1 MSYRA
6 APGTTFSRRAAT
18 GALIRGRWTLGRGRS
33 RRQGKRLMVV
43 TAASRDVVVPALGQ
57 ADLLTELDGV
67 VALEDVEAPQPHPE
81 AYLTALEQL
90 RLPPVASSRIRG
102 FADWHHRRAGRG
114 NNADRRHRQP

>member
-1 MSYRA
+1 
-6 APGTTFSRRAAT
+6 
-18 GALIRGRWTLGRGRS
+18 
-33 RRQGKRLMVV
+33 MVV

-90 RLPPVASSRIRG
+90 RPPPSQAVAFEDSRTGITAARDAGITPTAVIGSLEEKVLRELTEYTTQALVPELLGRSKDSRG
-102 FADWHHRRAGRG
+102 PTIAPGFVR
-114 NNADRRHRQP
+114 